1 MRASLSLTC
10 KSNNHMRKL
19 FINVSLAFL
28 AVLFVSCDDF
38 ERAKVY
44 PTITV
49 DHSSVTLFEGDVVQL
64 TASPSNL
71 SFSWK
76 SNDETIATVDGNGL
90 VTAIRQGSTSIE
102 CESGDMTFET
112 EIYVTK
118 KVALTD
124 IVMKSDSLVELAIGA
139 TVTIPVDMI
148 PSEANDVPATDF
160 DWWSDD
166 ESVARVNSSGT
177 VKGVGTGTTKIHY
190 RKGSFTKYIIFE
202 VQVTF
207 PFVKG
212 HPFILAKDSTTVI
225 WFRDF
230 DRGGMN
236 VAFYDTGGGSGNTYR
251 AQHGD
256 PTSSMVTIEGGGN
269 IGYLASSE
277 WYIYS
282 VSVKDAG
289 TYKITINAA
298 SGSSGPQGNYH
309 FEVDGVKATET
320 KPIQGSGG
328 WGSFINDDSFQITL
342 PAGDHKLKF
351 FADTGSHNPKHMT
364 FTYIS
369 E

>member
-1 MRASLSLTC
+1 MKKIFLNISL
-10 KSNNHMRKL
+10 
-19 FINVSLAFL
+19 VSLL
-28 AVLFVSCDDF
+28 VLSASCDNFQRTD
-38 ERAKVY
+38 VY

-49 DHSSVTLFEGDVVQL
+49 DHSSVTMFEGDEIQL

-71 SFSWK
+71 TFKWSTS
-76 SNDETIATVDGNGL
+76 DESIATVDNSGL
-90 VTAIRQGSTSIE
+90 VKAIRQGSASIL
-102 CESGDMTFET
+102 CESGDMSFET
-112 EIYVTK
+112 EIYVNK

-124 IVMKSDSLVELAIGA
+124 VTMKCDSLIELAIGA
-139 TVTIPVDMI
+139 TVTIPVSMV
-148 PSEANDVPATDF
+148 PSDANDVPTTDF
-160 DWWSDD
+160 SWWSDD
-166 ESVARVNSSGT
+166 ENVARVSQSGV
-177 VKGVGTGTTKIHY
+177 VKGIGTGTTKIHY
-190 RKGSFTKYIIFE
+190 RKGMFSKYVTFD

-212 HPFILAKDSTTVI
+212 HPFVLAKDSTTVI

-236 VAFYDTGGGSGNTYR
+236 VAFYDTGGGGGNTYR
-251 AQHGD
+251 AAHGD

-269 IGYLASSE
+269 IGYLASGE

-282 VSVKDAG
+282 ISVMDAG
-289 TYKITINAA
+289 TYEVAINAS
-298 SGSSGPQGNYH
+298 SGSSGPAGKYH
-309 FEVDGVKATET
+309 FELDGEKITEIF
-320 KPIQGSGG
+320 PITGSGN
-328 WGSFINDDSFQITL
+328 WGTFIDEIVQITL